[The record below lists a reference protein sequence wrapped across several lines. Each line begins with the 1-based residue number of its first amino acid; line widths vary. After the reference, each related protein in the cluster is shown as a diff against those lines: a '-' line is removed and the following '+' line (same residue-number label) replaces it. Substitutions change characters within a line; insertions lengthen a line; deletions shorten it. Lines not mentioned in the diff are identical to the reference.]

1 MQGGNRP
8 GGRARA
14 CRVRAVATLA
24 GLLLA
29 SVILTACGG
38 GGLSKPFTAVPTAY
52 QGRLGSDAALPQQTL
67 DAWWRLYDDPQ
78 LTALIEEGLRNNY
91 DVRTSLQRIRE
102 QRAARAQT
110 LSAYLPQGDLLGQAL
125 EQNISESFGGVG
137 VTTNLGATTTT
148 TTGSTGSSGTTGASV
163 TSGATASSGVTGSTS
178 STGAELTPSGGTQ
191 TYAGGFTIAYELDL
205 FGRRRAAK
213 RAADADVLA
222 QRFDAEATRST
233 MATSIANALFQARGD
248 AAQLADAR
256 ETLRIAHLLTVGAD
270 LSASHGLTSTSDAAR
285 LESDEATDA
294 AEATRLEAVSRASR
308 RSLLD
313 LIGRGAA
320 SIETLVVAPVA
331 KPPPA
336 PPATTPGELLARRP
350 DVRRAQAQLR
360 SAASQLDLDKLQLF
374 PDFSLQPGIQLVK
387 STGSFDEFSSI
398 WSVGLNASAP
408 VLDRFRLLD
417 IIHGQRARGEQ
428 AVIAYEKAVQD
439 AYRDAENGLNT
450 LESDRR
456 RVASLQV
463 AVDRAL
469 YAFNAKKRGYDLG
482 LVDLTTLLTAE
493 GTLRAARSTLTGA
506 QVAALM
512 DSATLFQALGG
523 GWTPPAPPPA
533 RRAYAQITKG

>member
-1 MQGGNRP
+1 MLL
-8 GGRARA
+8 
-14 CRVRAVATLA
+14 ATSLLA
-24 GLLLA
+24 GCA
-29 SVILTACGG
+29 G
-38 GGLSKPFTAVPTAY
+38 GGLSKPSTAVPVAY
-52 QGRLGSDAALPQQTL
+52 QGRTGVDAALPQQAL

-78 LTALIEEGLRNNY
+78 LTAVVEEGLRNNY
-91 DVRTSLQRIRE
+91 DVRTSLERIRE

-125 EQNISESFGGVG
+125 EQNISQSFGGVG
-137 VTTNLGATTTT
+137 VTTNLGTTTTTT
-148 TTGSTGSSGTTGASV
+148 TTGSNGSSGTTGASV
-163 TSGATASSGVTGSTS
+163 TSGGTASSGTTGITGSTS
-178 STGAELTPSGGTQ
+178 STGAELTPSGATQ
-191 TYAGGFTIAYELDL
+191 TYAGGFTIAYEVDL

-222 QRFDAEATRST
+222 QRFDAEATRSS

-270 LSASHGLTSTSDAAR
+270 LSAAHGLTSTSDAAR

-320 SIETLVVAPVA
+320 SIETLVVEPIA

-336 PPATTPGELLARRP
+336 PPATTPGELLVRRP

-360 SAASQLDLDKLQLF
+360 SAAGQLDLDKLQLF

-450 LESDRR
+450 LDSDRR

-463 AVDRAL
+463 AVNRAL
-469 YAFNAKKRGYDLG
+469 FAFNAKKRGYDLG
-482 LVDLTTLLTAE
+482 LADLTTLLTAE
-493 GTLRAARSTLTGA
+493 GTLRAARSTLTTA
-506 QVAALM
+506 QVASLM

-523 GWTPPAPPPA
+523 GWTPPAPPPQ
-533 RRAYAQITKG
+533 RRAYAEITKR